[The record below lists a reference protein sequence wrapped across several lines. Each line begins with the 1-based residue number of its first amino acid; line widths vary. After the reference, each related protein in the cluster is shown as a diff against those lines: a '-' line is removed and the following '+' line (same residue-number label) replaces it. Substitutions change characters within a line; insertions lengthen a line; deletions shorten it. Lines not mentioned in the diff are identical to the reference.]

1 MNVREAQARVK
12 ARVWQTIAQSEG
24 EFKTIPQ
31 PTLDALIDLITNAAL
46 LELDEELDEVVQTSK
61 QKTEAPATS
70 GEERILWEGR
80 PFLSIGLTYVITNER
95 VRIMEG
101 IMGKS
106 RNDIE
111 LIRIQDIDQSQT
123 LRERLVNVG
132 DIIIHSHDPNHPW
145 VKLNNVRDPQAVHEI
160 LRRAVLEARE
170 KHRLVYREEM

>member
-111 LIRIQDIDQSQT
+111 L
-123 LRERLVNVG
+123 
-132 DIIIHSHDPNHPW
+132 
-145 VKLNNVRDPQAVHEI
+145 
-160 LRRAVLEARE
+160 
-170 KHRLVYREEM
+170 